1 MRLFYFL
8 LWGCTSEQPE
18 EVISKP
24 APVVEE
30 VEPSGEAIEEEEM
43 PNQPPQ
49 IVSFEFEQSE
59 YTQGEE
65 LRVTYETFD
74 PEGDAVREEVFWN
87 INGRE
92 LIAEK
97 GKVLRKRTLKRGDK
111 VVVSLVARDSS
122 SNEST
127 EAQKT
132 IETTIENS
140 PPQWVRDPRE
150 IKELEGYL
158 RGRND
163 KTTVYSLLGTIYE
176 KNNFVFMPTPAYTNF
191 YGRDDRVKKGEPF
204 PQDIPN
210 DLFGTFMEVD
220 ARNSRPKMLGI
231 WMGPPSENLG
241 MEQNK
246 NIRKVEIFSKNHNSI
261 YLLLLLLWLEK

>member
-1 MRLFYFL
+1 MRLFYFFM
-8 LWGCTSEQPE
+8 WGCTSEQPE
-18 EVISKP
+18 EVVSKP

-30 VEPSGEAIEEEEM
+30 VEPSEEVIEEEI

-49 IVSFEFEQSE
+49 IVSFKFEQSE

-111 VVVSLVARDSS
+111 VVVTLVARDSS

-127 EAQKT
+127 EAQKI
-132 IETTIENS
+132 IETTIKNS

-150 IKELEGYL
+150 IKELEGYTVQAMDPDGDPITYRL
-158 RGRND
+158 SGAPEGMSISQRGRLSY
-163 KTTVYSLLGTIYE
+163 KGSTTEKGGNYTISIIAEDPE
-176 KNNFVFMPTPAYTNF
+176 K
-191 YGRDDRVKKGEPF
+191 
-204 PQDIPN
+204 
-210 DLFGTFMEVD
+210 D
-220 ARNSRPKMLGI
+220 AVQWS
-231 WMGPPSENLG
+231 
-241 MEQNK
+241 
-246 NIRKVEIFSKNHNSI
+246 FSIQLSPGSDAKR
-261 YLLLLLLWLEK
+261 

>member
-1 MRLFYFL
+1 MSLFYFL
-8 LWGCTSEQPE
+8 MWGCSSEQPE
-18 EVISKP
+18 KVAATP

-30 VEPSGEAIEEEEM
+30 VEPSEEVIEEDEI

-49 IVSFEFEQSE
+49 IVSFEFEQSQ

-74 PEGDAVREEVFWN
+74 PESDAVREEVFWN

-150 IKELEGYL
+150 IRELEGYTVQAMDPDGDPITYRL
-158 RGRND
+158 SGAPEGMSISQRGRLSY
-163 KTTVYSLLGTIYE
+163 KGSTTEKGGNYTISIIAEDPE
-176 KNNFVFMPTPAYTNF
+176 K
-191 YGRDDRVKKGEPF
+191 
-204 PQDIPN
+204 
-210 DLFGTFMEVD
+210 D
-220 ARNSRPKMLGI
+220 AVQWS
-231 WMGPPSENLG
+231 
-241 MEQNK
+241 
-246 NIRKVEIFSKNHNSI
+246 FSIQLSPGSDAKR
-261 YLLLLLLWLEK
+261 